1 MIIAC
6 PTLNETKK
14 LAGALGTVLGDGDV
28 VLLDGD
34 LGAGKTTLV
43 TEIAE
48 TLGVDRRDVSS
59 PTFSLMNVYR
69 GKKLTLQHF
78 DLYRLTSSE
87 ELDDIGF
94 YEYVGAPG
102 VTFIE
107 WAELF
112 PCEMPEDHLSITS
125 VRRGLGEWPNW
136 CPMVPIMKRLYERW
150 KNCADPWNRY
160 IDPGLL
166 RCSL

>member
-14 LAGALGTVLGDGDV
+14 LGRALGTVLGDGDV

-87 ELDDIGF
+87 ELDDID
-94 YEYVGAPG
+94 
-102 VTFIE
+102 
-107 WAELF
+107 L
-112 PCEMPEDHLSITS
+112 H
-125 VRRGLGEWPNW
+125 
-136 CPMVPIMKRLYERW
+136 
-150 KNCADPWNRY
+150 
-160 IDPGLL
+160 
-166 RCSL
+166 

>member
-14 LAGALGTVLGDGDV
+14 LGRALGTVLGDGDV

-34 LGAGKTTLV
+34 LGAGKT
-43 TEIAE
+43 
-48 TLGVDRRDVSS
+48 
-59 PTFSLMNVYR
+59 MNVYR

-112 PCEMPEDHLSITS
+112 PCEMPEDHLSITLRQEGAGRVAELVPHGAHYEAL
-125 VRRGLGEWPNW
+125 VRKVEEL
-136 CPMVPIMKRLYERW
+136 C
-150 KNCADPWNRY
+150 
-160 IDPGLL
+160 
-166 RCSL
+166 

>member
-1 MIIAC
+1 M
-6 PTLNETKK
+6 
-14 LAGALGTVLGDGDV
+14 GRALGTVLGDGDV

-34 LGAGKTTLV
+34 LGAGKTTLCYGNCRNTGRGQTGRIKSHV
-43 TEIAE
+43 
-48 TLGVDRRDVSS
+48 
-59 PTFSLMNVYR
+59 FSHECLS

-112 PCEMPEDHLSITS
+112 PCEMPEDHLSITL
-125 VRRGLGEWPNW
+125 RQEGLGEWPNW

>member
-1 MIIAC
+1 
-6 PTLNETKK
+6 
-14 LAGALGTVLGDGDV
+14 
-28 VLLDGD
+28 
-34 LGAGKTTLV
+34 
-43 TEIAE
+43 
-48 TLGVDRRDVSS
+48 
-59 PTFSLMNVYR
+59 MNVYR

-112 PCEMPEDHLSITS
+112 PCEMPEDHLSITLRQEGAGRVAELVPHGAHYEAL
-125 VRRGLGEWPNW
+125 VRKVEEL
-136 CPMVPIMKRLYERW
+136 C
-150 KNCADPWNRY
+150 
-160 IDPGLL
+160 
-166 RCSL
+166 

>member
-6 PTLNETKK
+6 PTLTKQK
-14 LAGALGTVLGDGDV
+14 NWAVPWEPF
-28 VLLDGD
+28 
-34 LGAGKTTLV
+34 LV
-43 TEIAE
+43 TVMWSFLTGTSVPA
-48 TLGVDRRDVSS
+48 RRPLLRKLQKHWAWTDGTYQV
-59 PTFSLMNVYR
+59 PRFSHECLS
-69 GKKLTLQHF
+69 GEELTLQHF

-112 PCEMPEDHLSITS
+112 PCEMPEDHLSITLRQEGAGRVAELVPHGAHYEAL
-125 VRRGLGEWPNW
+125 VRKVEEL
-136 CPMVPIMKRLYERW
+136 C
-150 KNCADPWNRY
+150 
-160 IDPGLL
+160 
-166 RCSL
+166 

>member
-14 LAGALGTVLGDGDV
+14 LGRALGTVLGDGDV

-112 PCEMPEDHLSITS
+112 PCEMPEDHLSIPLRQEGAGRVAELVPHGAHYEAL
-125 VRRGLGEWPNW
+125 VRKVEEL
-136 CPMVPIMKRLYERW
+136 C
-150 KNCADPWNRY
+150 
-160 IDPGLL
+160 
-166 RCSL
+166 

>member
-14 LAGALGTVLGDGDV
+14 LGRALGTVLGDGDV

-107 WAELF
+107 WAE
-112 PCEMPEDHLSITS
+112 DHLSITLRQEGAGRVAELVPHGAHYEAL
-125 VRRGLGEWPNW
+125 VRKVEEL
-136 CPMVPIMKRLYERW
+136 C
-150 KNCADPWNRY
+150 
-160 IDPGLL
+160 
-166 RCSL
+166 

>member
-1 MIIAC
+1 MAKVRGKCGIIDAVK
-6 PTLNETKK
+6 E
-14 LAGALGTVLGDGDV
+14 GGSHDHRVLGDGDV
-28 VLLDGD
+28 VLLDGA

-112 PCEMPEDHLSITS
+112 PCEMPEDHLSITLRQEGAGRVAELVPNGAHYEAL
-125 VRRGLGEWPNW
+125 VRKVEEL
-136 CPMVPIMKRLYERW
+136 C
-150 KNCADPWNRY
+150 
-160 IDPGLL
+160 
-166 RCSL
+166 

>member
-14 LAGALGTVLGDGDV
+14 LGRALGTVLGDGDV

-59 PTFSLMNVYR
+59 PTFSLMNVNR
-69 GKKLTLQHF
+69 VKNLTIQNL
-78 DLYRLTSSE
+78 DLYSITSSKE
-87 ELDDIGF
+87 F

-102 VTFIE
+102 GTFIE

-112 PCEMPEDHLSITS
+112 PCEMPEDHLSITLRQEGAGRVAELVPHGAHYEAL
-125 VRRGLGEWPNW
+125 VRKVEEL
-136 CPMVPIMKRLYERW
+136 C
-150 KNCADPWNRY
+150 
-160 IDPGLL
+160 
-166 RCSL
+166 

>member
-1 MIIAC
+1 
-6 PTLNETKK
+6 
-14 LAGALGTVLGDGDV
+14 
-28 VLLDGD
+28 
-34 LGAGKTTLV
+34 
-43 TEIAE
+43 
-48 TLGVDRRDVSS
+48 
-59 PTFSLMNVYR
+59 MNVYR

-125 VRRGLGEWPNW
+125 VRRGWASGRL
-136 CPMVPIMKRLYERW
+136 VPHGAHYEALVRRW

>member
-6 PTLNETKK
+6 PTLKETKK
-14 LAGALGTVLGDGDV
+14 LGCALGTVLGDGDV

-48 TLGVDRRDVSS
+48 TMGVDRRDVSS
-59 PTFSLMNVYR
+59 PTFSLMNIYR

-78 DLYRLTSSE
+78 DLYRLTSHE

-94 YEYVGAPG
+94 YEYVGTSG
-102 VTFIE
+102 VTFVE

-112 PCEMPEDHLSITS
+112 PDEMPEDHLSIILRQEGTGRVAELVPQGAHYEAL
-125 VRRGLGEWPNW
+125 VRKVEEL
-136 CPMVPIMKRLYERW
+136 C
-150 KNCADPWNRY
+150 
-160 IDPGLL
+160 
-166 RCSL
+166 